1 MQPPTGAPRAGD
13 PLRGLTAE
21 QLSAFATGKLEFRN
35 RETPAAGLGPIFN
48 DVSCFACHS
57 APASGGTS
65 NITVTRFG
73 RTTAG
78 VFDPL
83 TELGG
88 SLLQRRSLTPA
99 LREIV
104 PLEGNTVARRQTTPL
119 WGLGLVEAIT
129 DDTILALA
137 ARRAVDG
144 VTGRAAVI
152 TDIVSGTERVGRF
165 GWKNQ
170 HASLLGFC
178 ADAYANEMG
187 VTNRFFPVEN
197 APNGKTALIEA
208 LHLPAGPEDIEDEDS
223 GKTDFE
229 LVNDFIRFLAPL
241 PRPASTVA
249 AERGRAVF
257 HQTGC
262 AVCHVPVL
270 MTGASDVAAIANKPV
285 PLFSDLLLHDMGT
298 LGDGIAQAA
307 AGPREFRTAP
317 LWGLRA
323 SGLLLHDGRAR
334 SVDQAIRMHEGQGA
348 VSRDRYVQLTAAERL
363 DLLAFLNTL

>member
-1 MQPPTGAPRAGD
+1 MQPPTGAPRAGE
-13 PLRGLTAE
+13 PLRGLTAD

-35 RETPAAGLGPIFN
+35 RETPAGGLGPIFN

-57 APASGGTS
+57 APASGGAS

-78 VFDPL
+78 LFDPL
-83 TELGG
+83 AELGG
-88 SLLQRRSLTPA
+88 SLLQRRSILPS

-104 PLEGNTVARRQTTPL
+104 PPEANTVALRQTTPL
-119 WGLGLVEAIT
+119 WGLGLVDAIT

-137 ARRAVDG
+137 ARPAIDG
-144 VTGRAAVI
+144 ITGRAALI
-152 TDIVSGTERVGRF
+152 TDIVSGTQRVGRF

-187 VTNRFFPVEN
+187 VTNQFFPVQN
-197 APNGKTALIEA
+197 APNGKTALIDA
-208 LHLPAGPEDIEDEDS
+208 LHLPDGIEDTVDPTS

-241 PRPASTVA
+241 PRPAASLAST
-249 AERGRAVF
+249 RGEAVF
-257 HQTGC
+257 QQVGC

-270 MTGASDVAAIANKPV
+270 TTGPSDVAAIANKPV

-298 LGDGIAQAA
+298 LGDGIAQGAA
-307 AGPREFRTAP
+307 TATEFRTAP
-317 LWGLRA
+317 LWGVRA
-323 SGLLLHDGRAR
+323 GGRLLHDGRALNA
-334 SVDQAIRMHEGQGA
+334 DQAIRMHAGQGA
-348 VSRDRYVQLTAAERL
+348 VSRDRYVALTPAQRL